1 MKRRQIQLLP
11 LLLLL
16 VAAACTQTTEQMPMG
31 QMDTADMGGMMA
43 RHMAPIPAEY
53 AGLTN
58 PETADAHSLASGQ
71 EIFATNC
78 AACHGDEGRGD
89 GPGAAALDPAPP
101 PLNHTVH
108 MLSDAYLFYRI
119 SEGGNFEPFN
129 SAMPAWGD
137 SLSETERWH
146 VINYMR
152 SFEDTTLMGPGM
164 GQRGMGGMMDDG
176 MMGWGLMATWFW
188 WLLGCMFLLLL
199 VAVLAAGYFWGRQR
213 ATNDK
218 TADS

>member
-1 MKRRQIQLLP
+1 MNYIRLLP

-16 VAAACTQTTEQMPMG
+16 LVAACTQTTEQMPMG
-31 QMDTADMGGMMA
+31 QMDMADMGGMMA
-43 RHMAPIPAEY
+43 RHMAPMPAEY

-71 EIFATNC
+71 EIYAANC
-78 AACHGDEGRGD
+78 AVCHGDEGRGD

-129 SAMPAWGD
+129 SAMPAWGH

-152 SFEDTTLMGPGM
+152 SFEDTTMMGPGM
-164 GQRGMGGMMDDG
+164 DQRGMGGMMDDG

-199 VAVLAAGYFWGRQR
+199 VAVLAAGYFWGKQR